1 MLFLFCTS
9 PYLSVFLIKMRYFL
23 GVAALAALAAAAPTE
38 TVKEERNPIE
48 ARAACST
55 AVKLAAGSNPFT
67 GRTLHANSAYASEI
81 STAMASVTDT
91 GIQSQGAAVAKV
103 GTFLWL

>member
-1 MLFLFCTS
+1 MG
-9 PYLSVFLIKMRYFL
+9 I
-23 GVAALAALAAAAPTE
+23 AALAALANAAPTE
-38 TVKEERNPIE
+38 TVKEERAPIE

-67 GRTLHANSAYASEI
+67 GRTLHANSAYAAEI

-91 GIQSQGAAVAKV
+91 GIQAQGASVAKV